1 MRTLKSISFLLSVT
15 SGLLVSVPAMAATT
29 NPAAV
34 SISLTLQNS
43 CTLSAGATLSFGT
56 ATAGIAKGSID
67 SQSTGLTIDC
77 ADVVTSATINVNAG
91 NNVVAT
97 GQRRL
102 RQGATANYVNY
113 DLYADAGRTTKYD
126 PTTFQTLG
134 TGGLNAGVSDI
145 VIYGRIPSGTML
157 PIGNGSAFTDTVSV
171 TVTY

>member
-1 MRTLKSISFLLSVT
+1 MNIPRRIAYTMLAIPGALASAPS
-15 SGLLVSVPAMAATT
+15 MAATT
-29 NPAAV
+29 DPATV
-34 SISLTLQNS
+34 SLSLTLQNS

-56 ATAGIAKGSID
+56 ATAGTAQSDID

-77 ADVVTSATINVNAG
+77 ADAVSSATINVSAG
-91 NNVVAT
+91 NNVAAG

-102 RQGATANYVNY
+102 RQGATANFVNY

-126 PTTFQTLG
+126 STTFQTLG
-134 TGGLNAGVSDI
+134 NGNLSAGTSDI
-145 VIYGRIPSGTML
+145 IIYGRIPSGAAL